1 MKKVQALDGGLASMK
16 ELHHTVNS
24 GISNDDVQLV
34 ANTLPVRMPS
44 RVKNDRL
51 IDNVLLARSIF
62 KPNPYYGTRLGAN
75 QHILIDVGELG
86 AQDLDFFITDS
97 SGIPKNR
104 ASDNDILQRIALAN
118 EQGKKVVTFFGGSTT
133 MGTGARL
140 PAFAIPSLVEQI
152 LRFKYQIDTVCVNRG
167 IIGMTSQD
175 SFNMLTPDELGSPPD
190 YVVFYTGWNCAFNFT
205 SLQAILNSKNHSLK
219 NNVYLGMS
227 TRHIEHNIH
236 LSQQFSSSSAMK
248 RAFWLLMNNLLTLIS
263 KISSSKSI
271 RKFLNKM
278 LKFDPTV
285 NHSFV
290 AEIIDEISSA
300 DTNVVALAAAKDYL
314 RVIRLAHACCKSEQT
329 TFINFFQPCLSWG
342 DKPMTP
348 TEQEYLK
355 NSPPMGGVQRKFQEF
370 VMSKPQ
376 PDYFHDLSDIFDTV
390 QQQVFIDTGHLN
402 PDGNLIVAERMA
414 DQLAIQL
421 K

>member
-1 MKKVQALDGGLASMK
+1 MTIILGIAAFCHDAAACIIADGEIVSAAQEERFTRIKHDQSFPSQAIAFCIETNGYRPA
-16 ELHHTVNS
+16 E
-24 GISNDDVQLV
+24 
-34 ANTLPVRMPS
+34 
-44 RVKNDRL
+44 
-51 IDNVLLARSIF
+51 ID
-62 KPNPYYGTRLGAN
+62 
-75 QHILIDVGELG
+75 H
-86 AQDLDFFITDS
+86 
-97 SGIPKNR
+97 
-104 ASDNDILQRIALAN
+104 
-118 EQGKKVVTFFGGSTT
+118 
-133 MGTGARL
+133 
-140 PAFAIPSLVEQI
+140 
-152 LRFKYQIDTVCVNRG
+152 
-167 IIGMTSQD
+167 
-175 SFNMLTPDELGSPPD
+175 
-190 YVVFYTGWNCAFNFT
+190 VVFYDKPLLKFNRLIQTYLAFAPKGFESFAT
-205 SLQAILNSKNHSLK
+205 ATPL
-219 NNVYLGMS
+219 Y
-227 TRHIEHNIH
+227 IH
-236 LSQQFSSSSAMK
+236 LSQQFSSSSARK
-248 RAFWLLMNNLLTLIS
+248 RAFWLSMNNLLTLIS